1 MCELALDIAIDERG
15 KVWLLE
21 INPKPAREVFAR
33 IGNKGMYQ
41 KAIERPLEYALYLY
55 KRQNG

>member
-33 IGNKGMYQ
+33 IGNKDIYQ